1 MVPSLNA
8 APKIKDKLELALMT
22 FHERENLHVPTVQ
35 SCRHSLIAAQLR
47 QELRRRSSCSS
58 TKIHQRVFLRR
69 ELCWPAS
76 PVQKGEN
83 PWLWWKT
90 ARMAP
95 AGLSKNDASTF
106 LKDESIKHNF
116 HLESFLPIPE
126 KKSHSPVFIYIFLFS
141 HPDTLFKHPL
151 CKTFFLSFF
160 FHLHFLLFGLLRW
173 GRKEKKLGIFVA

>member
-1 MVPSLNA
+1 
-8 APKIKDKLELALMT
+8 MT

-35 SCRHSLIAAQLR
+35 SCRHPLIAAQLR

-95 AGLSKNDASTF
+95 ARLSKNDASTF

-116 HLESFLPIPE
+116 HLERASSQSRKQKIPF
-126 KKSHSPVFIYIFLFS
+126 SCFYIYIFILSPRYSFQTS
-141 HPDTLFKHPL
+141 L

-173 GRKEKKLGIFVA
+173 GRKEKKKMGIFVA

>member
-1 MVPSLNA
+1 
-8 APKIKDKLELALMT
+8 MT
-22 FHERENLHVPTVQ
+22 FREREKLHVPTVQ
-35 SCRHSLIAAQLR
+35 SCRHPLIAAQLR

-69 ELCWPAS
+69 KLCWPAS

-90 ARMAP
+90 ARMEP
-95 AGLSKNDASTF
+95 ARLSKNDASTF
-106 LKDESIKHNF
+106 FKDESIKHNF
-116 HLESFLPIPE
+116 HLERASSQSRKKK

-160 FHLHFLLFGLLRW
+160 FHLHLLLFGLFRW
-173 GRKEKKLGIFVA
+173 GRKKKKKNWEYL

>member
-1 MVPSLNA
+1 
-8 APKIKDKLELALMT
+8 MT
-22 FHERENLHVPTVQ
+22 FHEREKLHVPIVQ
-35 SCRHSLIAAQLR
+35 SCRHPLIAAQLR

-95 AGLSKNDASTF
+95 ARLSKNDASTF

-116 HLESFLPIPE
+116 HLERASSQSRK
-126 KKSHSPVFIYIFLFS
+126 KKSHSPVFIYIYLFS
-141 HPDTLFKHPL
+141 HPDTLFKHPSVRP
-151 CKTFFLSFF
+151 FSFPF
-160 FHLHFLLFGLLRW
+160 SSIFIFYCLVCSG
-173 GRKEKKLGIFVA
+173 GVEKKKKKIGNICSINR